1 MLRLLTPRGAH
12 YGRPACLAASVLLL
26 QTLSSPA
33 ASAQLLA
40 ANVALQSTPAA
51 AGSIALKTLLKQWE
65 SEYHATIFYE
75 SNVVDAKRVPAPAGL
90 SSSLAERLS
99 TVLPAANL
107 QFKEL
112 RPNYF
117 VVTSR
122 LAPAAA
128 TAAAR
133 AAQNVPVS
141 GRVTDAKGEGLP
153 GVTVLVKGTTIG
165 TSTGADGSFSLSVP
179 ENSTLVFSS
188 IGYKNQEQAITGAT
202 STIAIRMSDD
212 AQSLKEVVV
221 VGYGTQSRQELTTSV
236 ASVGGAQIAR
246 QPVAGFDQA
255 LQGQAP
261 GVQVTAPT
269 GAPGAGINVRIRG
282 NATLSLNGS
291 PLYVIDGVPVL
302 PDYQQ
307 ELTTGNQRLNPLNT
321 INPNDIE
328 SIDVL
333 KDGAAA
339 AIYGVRAANGV
350 VVITTKRGK
359 VGQAQVGLSMYYG
372 KQYLRKKL
380 DLLNSQQ
387 FARQYNETI
396 ANYNAQ
402 QTSAGSILPI
412 PFADPNNPSPYNTD
426 WQDEVYRPA
435 AIQNYQLNVSGGTEK
450 TRYYVAGGYFK
461 QDGININSGFDRFNF
476 KINFD
481 QEVSSR
487 FRMGINLNTSRSHTN
502 GSVRS
507 ELGAGSS
514 GTVIGAL
521 TQIPTIPVYNPD
533 GVTYAVNTFATNFDN
548 PVGNLRESNNNAIVY
563 QAIGNL
569 FGELDILKNLKLR
582 SSIGLDFRT
591 QTENTFVSRNYPSL
605 ALPGVDP
612 AQRGAARTATNQQ
625 VIWLLENTL
634 TYNPNLGDKSHLTL
648 LAGQSMQASDRFTSG
663 AATRG
668 FASNAVPYLS
678 AGSIADGIPG
688 SYADQWSL
696 LSFFSRAIYDYD
708 QRYLATVS
716 FRADASS
723 RFSSANRFGYFPAV
737 ALGWRISKESFFPE
751 TRAISDLKLRASFG
765 ANGNQ
770 EIYTYQRFARYGTG
784 YNYQG
789 TGTSIVGGISQ
800 SNIGNE
806 VKWETTYQY
815 NGGIDLAMFNNRLT
829 FTFDIYNKRTKD
841 LLNDLA
847 IPPSSGAQ
855 TLSIT
860 QNLGTIENKGIEIG
874 VVTRNVDGQNGDF
887 AWSTN
892 FNVSGNRN
900 KILDIGMLPND
911 AGVLSPR
918 INLVG
923 STIQQAGVP
932 LGSFYGYVAD
942 GIIQTQDQLN
952 ALNAG
957 SPNKIYQNAKT
968 APGDIKFRD
977 LNGDGVI
984 NASDRTIIGN
994 PNPKAFAGITN
1005 NFSYKG
1011 LDLSIFFQG
1020 SFGNDIY
1027 NQTRTVTEGQTDP
1040 INQSAAVLNHWTP
1053 TNTDTSIPR
1062 PVRSDPNQNN
1072 RISTRFIEDGSYV
1085 RLKNITLGY
1094 TVPTALSKHAAIKS
1108 LRVYATTQN
1117 LVTWTKYSGY
1127 DPEVS
1132 ADPLSTSSLG
1142 RDFGVYPQ
1150 SRTYTVGL
1158 NATF

>member
-1 MLRLLTPRGAH
+1 MLPLLTPVGKYYR
-12 YGRPACLAASVLLL
+12 RPASLAAGVLLL
-26 QTLSSPA
+26 QALATP

-40 ANVALQSTPAA
+40 VNVTTQSTPAPAPA
-51 AGSIALKTLLKQWE
+51 ASISLKTLLKQWE
-65 SEYHATIFYE
+65 NEYHATILYE
-75 SNVVDAKRVPAPAGL
+75 SNLVDNKRVSVPTETTAT
-90 SSSLAERLS
+90 LAERLA

-112 RPNYF
+112 HANYF
-117 VVTSR
+117 VVTGR
-122 LAPAAA
+122 PASAAGA
-128 TAAAR
+128 TAAPQA
-133 AAQNVPVS
+133 VPVS
-141 GRVTDAKGEGLP
+141 GRVTDAKGEALP
-153 GVTVLVKGTTIG
+153 GVTVLVKGTTTG

-188 IGYKNQEQAITGAT
+188 IGYKNQELAITGAT

-212 AQSLKEVVV
+212 AQSLNEVVV

-236 ASVGGAQIAR
+236 ASVGAAQIAR

-261 GVQVTAPT
+261 GVQVAAPS

-282 NATLSLNGS
+282 NASLSLNGS
-291 PLYVIDGVPVL
+291 PLYVIDGVPIL

-307 ELTTGNQRLNPLNT
+307 ELTTGNQRLNPLNAL
-321 INPNDIE
+321 NPNDIE

-333 KDGAAA
+333 KDGAGA

-359 VGQAQVGLSMYYG
+359 VGQTQVGLSVYYG
-372 KQYLRKKL
+372 RQYLRKKL
-380 DLLNSQQ
+380 PVLNSEQ
-387 FARQYNETI
+387 FAGQYNETI

-402 QTSAGSILPI
+402 QTDPSKIIPI
-412 PFADPNNPSPYNTD
+412 PFANPANQTYNTD

-435 AIQNYQLNVSGGTEK
+435 GIQNYQLNVSGGTDK

-476 KINFD
+476 KVNLD
-481 QEVSSR
+481 QHVSDR
-487 FRMGINLNTSRSHTN
+487 FRLGTNLNMSRTHTN

-507 ELGAGSS
+507 ELGAGNS

-521 TQIPTIPVYNPD
+521 TQIPTIPVYTPL
-533 GVTYAVNTFATNFDN
+533 GAYSVNTFASNFDN
-548 PVGNLRESNNNAIVY
+548 PVGNLLESSNQAVVY

-569 FGELDILKNLKLR
+569 YGELDILKNLSLR
-582 SSIGLDFRT
+582 SSVGIDFRT

-612 AQRGAARTATNQQ
+612 SQRGSARTATNQQ

-634 TYNPNLGDKSHLTL
+634 TYNPNLGDRHHLTL

-663 AATRG
+663 AATRS
-668 FASNAVPYLS
+668 FASNAVPYLN
-678 AGSIADGIPG
+678 AGAIADGIPG

-696 LSFFSRAIYDYD
+696 LSFFSRAIYNYD
-708 QRYLATVS
+708 ERYLATVS

-723 RFSSANRFGYFPAV
+723 RFSEANRFGYFPAV
-737 ALGWRISKESFFPE
+737 SLGWRVSKEKFFPE
-751 TRAISDLKLRASFG
+751 SRVISELKLRASFG

-770 EIYTYQRFARYGTG
+770 EFYTYQRYARYGVG

-789 TGTSIVGGISQ
+789 TGSAIVGGISQ
-800 SNIGNE
+800 SDIGNE

-815 NGGIDLAMFNNRLT
+815 NGGIDLSMFNNRLA

-841 LLNDLA
+841 LLLSVPIA
-847 IPPSSGAQ
+847 QSSGAQ
-855 TLSIT
+855 NLSIL
-860 QNLGTIENKGIEIG
+860 QNLGGIQNRGIEIG
-874 VVTRNVDGQNGDF
+874 LVTTNVEAKDGGF
-887 AWSTN
+887 GWSTN

-900 KILDIGMLPND
+900 KILDLGTQTND
-911 AGVLSPR
+911 AGVQTPR
-918 INLVG
+918 VILVDN
-923 STIQQAGVP
+923 TIQQSGIP
-932 LGSFYGYVAD
+932 LGVFYGYVAD
-942 GIIQTQDQLN
+942 GLIQTQDQLS
-952 ALNAG
+952 ALNAA
-957 SPNKIYQNAKT
+957 SPTKIYQAALT
-968 APGDIKFRD
+968 APGDIKFKD

-994 PNPKAFAGITN
+994 PNPKAIAGVTN

-1011 LDLSIFFQG
+1011 LELSVFFQG

-1040 INQSAAVLNHWTP
+1040 LNQSTAVLNHWTP
-1053 TNTDTSIPR
+1053 TNTNTNIPR
-1062 PVRSDPNQNN
+1062 PVRTDPNGNN
-1072 RISTRFIEDGSYV
+1072 RLSTRFIEDGSYV
-1085 RLKNITLGY
+1085 RLKNLTLAY
-1094 TVPTALSKHAAIKS
+1094 NIPAALAKHAAMKN
-1108 LRVYATTQN
+1108 LRVYVTGQN
-1117 LVTWTKYSGY
+1117 LITWTKYSGY

-1132 ADPLSTSSLG
+1132 ADPFSSTSLG

-1158 NATF
+1158 NANF